1 MTFEEM
7 VTQVQTLSI
16 SEWKSLIN
24 VIVYSLTTPSTS
36 QPKKER
42 IFNLH
47 AGLVWMSDDFDD
59 ELPDS
64 FWFGDDEE
72 YLFTYS

>member
-7 VTQVQTLSI
+7 VARIPELSI
-16 SEWKSLIN
+16 TERKELISIIVDSLA
-24 VIVYSLTTPSTS
+24 TTPE
-36 QPKKER
+36 PKHKKQR
-42 IFNLH
+42 IPDMH
-47 AGLVWMSDDFDD
+47 KGGVWMSDDFDD

-72 YLFTYS
+72 

>member
-7 VTQVQTLSI
+7 VAQIPELSL
-16 SEWKSLIN
+16 SERKQLIN
-24 VIVYSLTTPSTS
+24 VIVDSLTPPEP
-36 QPKKER
+36 QPRKKR
-42 IFNLH
+42 IPNLH

-72 YLFTYS
+72 

>member
-7 VTQVQTLSI
+7 VIKVQDLSI
-16 SEWKSLIN
+16 SERKTLIN
-24 VIVYSLTTPSTS
+24 VIVDSLATAPTP
-36 QPKKER
+36 QPKKKR
-42 IFNLH
+42 IFNMH

-64 FWFGDDEE
+64 FWFGDDE
-72 YLFTYS
+72 

>member
-7 VTQVQTLSI
+7 VAQVQTLSV
-16 SEWKSLIN
+16 SERKELIN
-24 VIVYSLTTPSTS
+24 VIVDSLTTASTP
-36 QPKKER
+36 QPKER

-72 YLFTYS
+72 